1 MLKSPVRWLALAL
14 ALGVPVA
21 QAQGLPPV
29 RHVFVLLLE
38 NKSYEATFAPHAAA
52 PYLAHEL
59 APRGA
64 LLTQYFGIGHYSLD
78 NYIALVSGQAPN
90 EATQMDCPMFD
101 EFKADAAGLDSHG
114 QLRGAG
120 CVYPSIVKTLP
131 DQLEAAGFTWKA
143 YMEDMGNDPARE
155 RAACAHVP
163 IGAPDPTDGAQLGDQ
178 YANKHNP
185 FVYFHS
191 IIDDAAALRCAR
203 GELEAAG
210 PRSGRHREHAELR
223 VHHAEPVQ

>member
-1 MLKSPVRWLALAL
+1 MLKSPVRWLSLAL
-14 ALGVPVA
+14 AFGVQVADA
-21 QAQGLPPV
+21 QALPPV
-29 RHVFVLLLE
+29 RHVFVLVLE
-38 NKSYEATFAPHAAA
+38 NKSYEATFAARPPA

-78 NYIALVSGQAPN
+78 NYIALISGQAPN

-101 EFKADAAGLDSHG
+101 EFKADPPGLDSHG

-120 CVYPSIVKTLP
+120 CVYPSLVKTLP
-131 DQLEAAGFTWKA
+131 DQLEAAGFSWKA

-163 IGAPDPTDGAQLGDQ
+163 IGAPGSDRRRAARRPVRQQAQPVRVFPLD
-178 YANKHNP
+178 
-185 FVYFHS
+185 
-191 IIDDAAALRCAR
+191 
-203 GELEAAG
+203 
-210 PRSGRHREHAELR
+210 HR
-223 VHHAEPVQ
+223 